1 MARAKDKGV
10 KLDKAREYRGRYGID
25 MPTLTLAKIMYAENE
40 MLFINIEDA
49 RSKLRIIEGKSGKYF
64 RANTADKSMYI
75 EGERPRNPYNIP
87 ESESDE
93 LIPYELDWDNFI
105 VAADFHIPNHRVE
118 PIRVMLDYAY
128 ENNIRK
134 LFINGDLLD
143 NTPFTRWEREPIS
156 GLDVKRWFDQ
166 AIAFLE
172 EMRNHF
178 DEIIWLEGNH
188 DFWYTRWLMSKAELL
203 FGDPYYSLE
212 KRLDLERIGV
222 KYLDQRN
229 LVKAGRLFISHG
241 HVLVKGGGVHAAHRV
256 VTKSGASHLISH
268 LHREQSFTKS
278 NINGDIHTGY
288 VTGCMCTLS
297 PDYQRY
303 GGEACHGFAHVRVKP
318 DRDFTV
324 RNYRIHKGV
333 LQ

>member
-1 MARAKDKGV
+1 MAKISLSDI
-10 KLDKAREYRGRYGID
+10 ARNYRRDYGPDI
-25 MPTLTLAKIMYAENE
+25 PTLTLAKIMYAENE
-40 MLFINIEDA
+40 LKFKNLEAA
-49 RSKLRIIEGKSGKYF
+49 RLALRYIEGKRGKKTLEYLGTKTEF
-64 RANTADKSMYI
+64 VLS
-75 EGERPRNPYNIP
+75 GERSRTPYNIP

-93 LIPYELDWDNFI
+93 LVPYELDWDDFI

-118 PIRVMLDYAY
+118 PIKVMLDYAY

-212 KRLDLERIGV
+212 KRLELDRIGV

-278 NINGDIHTGY
+278 NLNGDIHTGY

-324 RNYRIHKGV
+324 RNYRIHKGI